1 MSVRG
6 ETWYFDDIPLG
17 YVHVFGAATLTAEDI
32 ALFHQRFSPP
42 LPLGSDDAP
51 DNLKP
56 AAQAHVYALWSRMLW
71 EETKDWPVI
80 ARLGQDVLRWYKAAR
95 AGDVLKVRLEF
106 VSKQAVAEDRGI
118 VVTQH
123 EILNQHG
130 ELVMALMTRAVVA
143 REPRRRAAKP
153 DHRS

>member
-17 YVHVFGAATLTAEDI
+17 YVHVFGAAALTAEDI
-32 ALFHQRFSPP
+32 DLFHERFSPP
-42 LPLGSDDAP
+42 VSVGAEAAQAA
-51 DNLKP
+51 LKP

-71 EETKDWPVI
+71 DETKDWPVI

-106 VSKQAVAEDRGI
+106 VSKQPVADDRGI

-123 EILNQHG
+123 EVLNQHG
-130 ELVMALMTRAVVA
+130 ELVMALMTRTVVA
-143 REPRRRAAKP
+143 RAK
-153 DHRS
+153 